1 VQLHPSNRTDKPQ
14 QSLQSL
20 FPGRKK
26 VVLLASGHVIAG
38 ESVVG
43 AHAEAK
49 GASAAAAEAA
59 DRAKKVARICAS
71 FTAEFPEAL
80 FVAPEEP
87 VAPVSNVVEADVEM
101 KEVELDVVGS
111 KGLELEG
118 VPRSIKEAFNGP
130 GSKAGKEQRDSP
142 HAADEAAV
150 GGKAKKRKVPD
161 GQAWDGEEGGKQ
173 WAQALG
179 WKSHLRA
186 KMAGES
192 SKKEESGDGGEDAE
206 EFNSF
211 DYAAASAAS
220 AAEPKS
226 KRDLKKEAEAML
238 QGHFSP
244 HHGQDSKAKQ
254 VSFRSTPRA
263 LAPARCLRQ

>member
-1 VQLHPSNRTDKPQ
+1 
-14 QSLQSL
+14 
-20 FPGRKK
+20 
-26 VVLLASGHVIAG
+26 
-38 ESVVG
+38 
-43 AHAEAK
+43 
-49 GASAAAAEAA
+49 
-59 DRAKKVARICAS
+59 
-71 FTAEFPEAL
+71 
-80 FVAPEEP
+80 
-87 VAPVSNVVEADVEM
+87 
-101 KEVELDVVGS
+101 
-111 KGLELEG
+111 
-118 VPRSIKEAFNGP
+118 
-130 GSKAGKEQRDSP
+130 
-142 HAADEAAV
+142 
-150 GGKAKKRKVPD
+150 
-161 GQAWDGEEGGKQ
+161 
-173 WAQALG
+173 
-179 WKSHLRA
+179 
-186 KMAGES
+186 MAGES